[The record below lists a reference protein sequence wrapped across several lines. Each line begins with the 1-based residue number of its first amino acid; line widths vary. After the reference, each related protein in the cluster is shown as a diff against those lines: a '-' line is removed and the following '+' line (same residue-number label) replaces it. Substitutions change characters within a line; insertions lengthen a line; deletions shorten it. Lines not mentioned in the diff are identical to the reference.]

1 MASNCEISSSPN
13 HTNFILENVDL
24 ESIRLLNNQAYL
36 TYDGTRIKWAQDFPS
51 LNNFV
56 KNVAGLSGEWESP
69 GGRAKRFKDS
79 NLDFAMTWYP
89 RKLNSLIFHGK
100 EGESFKKFLVRI
112 LQTNS
117 VNQTDAITDTVLN
130 TTTKTSLEPKLLSGD
145 LDETTNNTSTHINSS
160 VYNGHCCDSRFDSKV
175 LKDIKS
181 DVAALQTQ
189 MNSVNAI
196 IDSTNAIIESMSA
209 ILIPSGPES
218 GRVSYDLRLETFL
231 QEFSVILKEK
241 NKTITNLQEKLIQV
255 ENERDLL
262 KFASQNLDK
271 NTPAKSIINEPLK
284 QKSNQSNGNANL
296 DINIQS
302 ADLNKENNRSLY
314 IPLHV
319 TSANGVLLK
328 SVNNSTD
335 SMSDESFKPRNHNKL
350 SEILINKHP
359 KQRASQDVE
368 SIQPSGKLS
377 TPNTKINFVVK
388 HNRHKIAHDKAE
400 HVPLEKR
407 KKNPF
412 RKHYFRNK
420 PPSLLRRP
428 TKDWLNHLNLVH
440 LITTDSPHNNQFLN
454 QKNLHNG
461 QYQFESRT
469 DFRRKR
475 ITFLPLVGAVRY

>member
-1 MASNCEISSSPN
+1 
-13 HTNFILENVDL
+13 
-24 ESIRLLNNQAYL
+24 
-36 TYDGTRIKWAQDFPS
+36 
-51 LNNFV
+51 
-56 KNVAGLSGEWESP
+56 
-69 GGRAKRFKDS
+69 
-79 NLDFAMTWYP
+79 MTWYP
-89 RKLNSLIFHGK
+89 GKLNSLIFSGK
-100 EGESFKKFLVRI
+100 EDESFKIFLVRI

-117 VNQTDAITDTVLN
+117 ANQTDAITDGVLN
-130 TTTKTSLEPKLLSGD
+130 TTTKTPLESNLLSGD

-160 VYNGHCCDSRFDSKV
+160 VYNGYCCESRIDSKV

-209 ILIPSGPES
+209 ILITSGPES
-218 GRVSYDLRLETFL
+218 GRVPYDLRLETFL

-255 ENERDLL
+255 ENECDLL
-262 KFASQNLDK
+262 KFASPNLDK
-271 NTPAKSIINEPLK
+271 NIPAKSIINEPLK

-314 IPLHV
+314 IPFPV
-319 TSANGVLLK
+319 TPPNGVLLK
-328 SVNNSTD
+328 SVNNLTD
-335 SMSDESFKPRNHNKL
+335 SMSDESFKQRNYNKL

-359 KQRASQDVE
+359 KQKTRQEVE

-377 TPNTKINFVVK
+377 TPNTKINFVDK
-388 HNRHKIAHDKAE
+388 HNRHKVAYDKAE
-400 HVPLEKR
+400 YVPLEKR
-407 KKNPF
+407 KKNPL
-412 RKHYFRNK
+412 RKHYFLYK

-440 LITTDSPHNNQFLN
+440 IITTDSSHKNWFFNK
-454 QKNLHNG
+454 KNLHNG
-461 QYQFESRT
+461 HHQFESRT
-469 DFRRKR
+469 DFQRKR